1 MTQHDGTSAQSG
13 HYVQVNGLNMYY
25 EDYGSGQP
33 LLLLHSGLATSQMWQ
48 PHLASLTPHFRVITP
63 DSRGHGRTDN
73 PTGEFSY
80 SLMADDIAAF
90 IKALNLTKPLV
101 LGYSDGGQI
110 ALELG
115 MRYPTLTG
123 ALIAGAA
130 GYNSGDNHTFLNF
143 MGIEGPGVV
152 NTEQFRKENP
162 GWVEFLKMEHA
173 RADNA
178 DYWQTLI
185 EQISTMWWTPLD
197 YTVADFQKI
206 TESVLIFVGDRDEG
220 VPAEQAVEIYQLIP
234 NAELAVLPNTTH
246 FSAVNELSNNVV
258 LDFLLRHNAATEHQ
272 PDSEVG

>member
-1 MTQHDGTSAQSG
+1 MTQNDETSAQLG

-33 LLLLHSGLATSQMWQ
+33 LLLLHGGLATSQMWQ
-48 PHLASLTPHFRVITP
+48 PHLASLTPHVRVIAP

-73 PTGEFSY
+73 PTSEFSY

-101 LGYSDGGQI
+101 LGYSDGGQV

-162 GWVEFLKMEHA
+162 GWAEFLKMEHA
-173 RADNA
+173 RTDNA
-178 DYWQTLI
+178 DYWQTLL

-197 YTVADFQKI
+197 YTAADFQKI
-206 TESVLIFVGDRDEG
+206 TEPVLIFVGDRDEG
-220 VPAEQAVEIYQLIP
+220 VPVSQAVELYQLIP
-234 NAELAVLPNTTH
+234 NAELAILPNATH

-258 LDFLLRHNAATEHQ
+258 LDFLLRYNAATKHE
-272 PDSEVG
+272 PDSGAG

>member
-1 MTQHDGTSAQSG
+1 MTQHDGTSAQLE

-33 LLLLHSGLATSQMWQ
+33 LLLLHGGLATSQMWH
-48 PHLASLTPHFRVITP
+48 PHLATLTAHFRVITP

-90 IKALNLTKPLV
+90 IKALNLTRPLV

-178 DYWQTLI
+178 DYWQTLL

-197 YTVADFQKI
+197 YTAADLQKI
-206 TESVLIFVGDRDEG
+206 TESVLVFVGDRDEG

-234 NAELAVLPNTTH
+234 NAELAVLPNATH
-246 FSAVNELSNNVV
+246 FSAVDELSSSVV
-258 LDFLLRHNAATEHQ
+258 LDFLLRHKDAAECH
-272 PDSEVG
+272 PNGDAG